1 MGWWAMLYA
10 NISAALEAGNTASV
24 LFMIKTNRHVLL
36 TWPGLSVVEK
46 EFKVRNDM
54 VADMSY
60 HGLLLASASLVMMVG
75 VYAQPPL
82 PSQQSPGASQNS
94 PENAGAANCFS
105 LRASTACP
113 EFGDFSLVP
122 DNHTPPLFTNLAT
135 FDSYITGWGPSPNF
149 QNYFKSRYNCP
160 NWDGSG
166 LRYGRSLI
174 CGLSVSSAISRGC
187 AAPASASTKQLCKAT
202 ANTAVA
208 SYQTIFSN
216 TRFCPASSEHT
227 LDAVIVSFVEE
238 LPPAAAPGCIE
249 GVRSDLSMC
258 GFNGPVEL
266 LAYCVSN
273 VSLADACCTVAQT
286 AGNIPLG
293 AIPPR
298 IRPSATSTTLSVSRT
313 SSTLAASTTSVP
325 PVSNTTKGESSSLN
339 NIPAG
344 WPTSPIYIGAGITC
358 IGAII
363 AIVCA
368 FVFARVPYRNQEIGI
383 VPDRLSMAVGEEV
396 MEVLYD
402 HTPQMLDEIEL
413 RYGDQVVI
421 KNKFDDGWAFGY
433 NLVTKQEGSFPMACM
448 DLPDS
453 YDDGVS
459 DGNQKGVQRKSTWLD
474 LASATWQV
482 EPKLCFL
489 FFFICDCMRGRDDVA
504 EGMREYANHYN
515 LHVGGSNHSRLSYFT
530 IPAKLPTNS
539 NPPNSLPFFVLLSY
553 LRLCEMPF
561 SLVSCVAAAIALLTS
576 SASAQSNCFS
586 LKGSTSC
593 PEFAAYSVLKD
604 TSQPSHFSDLT
615 SFDSYIR
622 SAAPISPGF
631 QSFVKTF
638 LNCPGWDGTG
648 VRYSESFNCGLVI
661 ANSGVCNMGIK
672 PVQICKATA
681 SFYLGSLSAMFRN
694 TAFCPAG
701 LARGIPAAFSSYAN
715 GLTLNDPTT
724 AKNCIIGTAAE
735 VGMCGFGSTR
745 EVAAYCTP
753 TTNSDPCCAAAK
765 VLRNDSPSPATTPG
779 NNNTTSGTSRQ
790 PSSITSA
797 PTFPQS
803 DSGSSGS
810 ASTSVTPN
818 ASINANNK
826 AGPSSDS
833 SSSSSSNSSSASVR
847 VLGLNPILFG
857 GIIAAIGVVVAS
869 VMFVVARRRS
879 PSKRDTNG
887 GAAAANGGTVQV
899 AKTMEV
905 IYEYF
910 PNLHDEIEL
919 HVGDR
924 VIIKTVFDDGWA
936 LGFNMVT
943 KQEGSFPME
952 CLAQIGSGHSAPHD
966 SVPGQHRVSS
976 MRMMGKGGRY
986 N

>member
-1 MGWWAMLYA
+1 
-10 NISAALEAGNTASV
+10 
-24 LFMIKTNRHVLL
+24 
-36 TWPGLSVVEK
+36 
-46 EFKVRNDM
+46 M

-113 EFGDFSLVP
+113 EFGGEYFFCRVDMGPAQAV
-122 DNHTPPLFTNLAT
+122 HTAT
-135 FDSYITGWGPSPNF
+135 GYTRYIVVLELLLGRSSGWGPSPNF

-459 DGNQKGVQRKSTWLD
+459 DVSM
-474 LASATWQV
+474 
-482 EPKLCFL
+482 P
-489 FFFICDCMRGRDDVA
+489 I
-504 EGMREYANHYN
+504 
-515 LHVGGSNHSRLSYFT
+515 
-530 IPAKLPTNS
+530 II
-539 NPPNSLPFFVLLSY
+539 FFVPPICKRQERLGDSNLLN
-553 LRLCEMPF
+553 L
-561 SLVSCVAAAIALLTS
+561 
-576 SASAQSNCFS
+576 
-586 LKGSTSC
+586 
-593 PEFAAYSVLKD
+593 
-604 TSQPSHFSDLT
+604 
-615 SFDSYIR
+615 
-622 SAAPISPGF
+622 ISP
-631 QSFVKTF
+631 
-638 LNCPGWDGTG
+638 
-648 VRYSESFNCGLVI
+648 
-661 ANSGVCNMGIK
+661 
-672 PVQICKATA
+672 
-681 SFYLGSLSAMFRN
+681 
-694 TAFCPAG
+694 
-701 LARGIPAAFSSYAN
+701 
-715 GLTLNDPTT
+715 
-724 AKNCIIGTAAE
+724 
-735 VGMCGFGSTR
+735 
-745 EVAAYCTP
+745 
-753 TTNSDPCCAAAK
+753 
-765 VLRNDSPSPATTPG
+765 
-779 NNNTTSGTSRQ
+779 
-790 PSSITSA
+790 
-797 PTFPQS
+797 
-803 DSGSSGS
+803 
-810 ASTSVTPN
+810 
-818 ASINANNK
+818 
-826 AGPSSDS
+826 
-833 SSSSSSNSSSASVR
+833 
-847 VLGLNPILFG
+847 
-857 GIIAAIGVVVAS
+857 
-869 VMFVVARRRS
+869 
-879 PSKRDTNG
+879 
-887 GAAAANGGTVQV
+887 
-899 AKTMEV
+899 
-905 IYEYF
+905 
-910 PNLHDEIEL
+910 
-919 HVGDR
+919 
-924 VIIKTVFDDGWA
+924 
-936 LGFNMVT
+936 
-943 KQEGSFPME
+943 
-952 CLAQIGSGHSAPHD
+952 
-966 SVPGQHRVSS
+966 
-976 MRMMGKGGRY
+976 
-986 N
+986 

>member
-459 DGNQKGVQRKSTWLD
+459 DGNQKVYKGRLEIES
-474 LASATWQV
+474 
-482 EPKLCFL
+482 PRC
-489 FFFICDCMRGRDDVA
+489 IRG
-504 EGMREYANHYN
+504 
-515 LHVGGSNHSRLSYFT
+515 
-530 IPAKLPTNS
+530 
-539 NPPNSLPFFVLLSY
+539 
-553 LRLCEMPF
+553 
-561 SLVSCVAAAIALLTS
+561 
-576 SASAQSNCFS
+576 
-586 LKGSTSC
+586 
-593 PEFAAYSVLKD
+593 
-604 TSQPSHFSDLT
+604 
-615 SFDSYIR
+615 
-622 SAAPISPGF
+622 
-631 QSFVKTF
+631 
-638 LNCPGWDGTG
+638 
-648 VRYSESFNCGLVI
+648 
-661 ANSGVCNMGIK
+661 
-672 PVQICKATA
+672 
-681 SFYLGSLSAMFRN
+681 
-694 TAFCPAG
+694 
-701 LARGIPAAFSSYAN
+701 
-715 GLTLNDPTT
+715 
-724 AKNCIIGTAAE
+724 
-735 VGMCGFGSTR
+735 
-745 EVAAYCTP
+745 
-753 TTNSDPCCAAAK
+753 
-765 VLRNDSPSPATTPG
+765 
-779 NNNTTSGTSRQ
+779 
-790 PSSITSA
+790 
-797 PTFPQS
+797 
-803 DSGSSGS
+803 
-810 ASTSVTPN
+810 
-818 ASINANNK
+818 
-826 AGPSSDS
+826 
-833 SSSSSSNSSSASVR
+833 
-847 VLGLNPILFG
+847 
-857 GIIAAIGVVVAS
+857 S
-869 VMFVVARRRS
+869 VMFRTS
-879 PSKRDTNG
+879 LDFWRDDSLTN
-887 GAAAANGGTVQV
+887 
-899 AKTMEV
+899 K
-905 IYEYF
+905 
-910 PNLHDEIEL
+910 D
-919 HVGDR
+919 
-924 VIIKTVFDDGWA
+924 
-936 LGFNMVT
+936 
-943 KQEGSFPME
+943 
-952 CLAQIGSGHSAPHD
+952 
-966 SVPGQHRVSS
+966 
-976 MRMMGKGGRY
+976 
-986 N
+986 